1 MLAEARLISSV
12 LGAVLLRILA
22 RTFISIDPPR
32 VASKFLTVGSSTN
45 IDNLRLSAV
54 SKIV

>member
-12 LGAVLLRILA
+12 LGAVLPRILA

-32 VASKFLTVGSSTN
+32 VASKFPTVGSSTN